1 MSSGTAEQYI
11 FVLTVINTLDI
22 FVKGK
27 GMEEIEKKK
36 SLFDYVNEFSAFV
49 DRLEKEGES
58 EELIE
63 DLTKFDL
70 ERAEKLDGCAFYIK
84 EHIPNE
90 IQAFKNIINHA
101 RAKIEVLE
109 RAKKRFVNDYL
120 DYAMT
125 AMKIEKHNGAYSIY
139 KRKSESVEV
148 TGRPEELPE
157 EYREMQVDYK
167 PNKKKIKEAL
177 KDGKD
182 VPGAKLITKEGW
194 TVR

>member
-1 MSSGTAEQYI
+1 
-11 FVLTVINTLDI
+11 
-22 FVKGK
+22 
-27 GMEEIEKKK
+27 MEVEKKK
-36 SLFDYVNEFSAFV
+36 SLFDYVNEFAAFV
-49 DRLEKEGES
+49 DRLEKDGES
-58 EELIE
+58 EELLE

-84 EHIPNE
+84 EYIPGE

-125 AMKIEKHNGAYSIY
+125 AMKIEKHKGAYSIN

-148 TGRPEELPE
+148 TCRPEELPE
-157 EYREMQVDYK
+157 EYREMRVEYK
-167 PNKKKIKEAL
+167 PDKKKIKEAL
-177 KDGKD
+177 KGGKD